1 MHTRIGQQVFG
12 AMNLSRIDL
21 NLLVILD
28 ALVATQSVS
37 EAGERV
43 GLSQPAVSHALG
55 RLRDLLRD
63 PILERDGRKMRLT
76 PRAKELREPIRT
88 ALQVIKSAIE
98 DPAPFDSE
106 NATANLKLF
115 ASDFMSATIGVP
127 LQRKLLQRAPGLNLV
142 IKWGDRR
149 LVPELLESEAVDV
162 AIGHYENAPHFVRR
176 APLCVEK
183 VAIQARRDH
192 PAFESW
198 SAAALRDYPL
208 LNISFEGAL
217 SGWIDQATGRA
228 GLGVRSKLIMPHF
241 LAAPL
246 MLVDSDF
253 LAITSERLSRIYAEI
268 LPLTWRP
275 APFPVDDL
283 LIEMVWHARSERDP
297 MLTWFR
303 ELILETASE
312 LT

>member
-1 MHTRIGQQVFG
+1 
-12 AMNLSRIDL
+12 MNLSRIDL

-28 ALVATQSVS
+28 ALIETQSVS
-37 EAGERV
+37 GAGDRV

-55 RLRDLLRD
+55 RLRDLLND
-63 PILERDGRKMRLT
+63 PILEREGRKMRLT

-88 ALQVIKSAIE
+88 ALQVIKAAIE
-98 DPAPFDSE
+98 DPAPFDSQ

-115 ASDFMSATIGVP
+115 ASDFMSATIGTP
-127 LQRKLLQRAPGLNLV
+127 LQRKLFQRAPNLNLI
-142 IKWGDRR
+142 IKWGDRK
-149 LVPELLESEAVDV
+149 LVPELLESEAIDV

-176 APLCVEK
+176 TPLCVEK
-183 VAIQARRDH
+183 VAVQARRDH
-192 PAFESW
+192 PAFDSW
-198 SAAALRDYPL
+198 SAETLRQYPL
-208 LNISFEGAL
+208 INISFEGAL

-228 GLGVRSKLIMPHF
+228 GLGVRGKLIMPHF

-253 LAITSERLSRIYAEI
+253 MALTAERLARIYSDI
-268 LPLTWRP
+268 LPLAWRP

-283 LIEMVWHARSERDP
+283 LIEMIWHARSDRDP

-303 ELILETASE
+303 DLILETAAE